1 MCKSLAFCAVALT
14 ASDSI
19 AISIAFKISSDV
31 FAAMLLS
38 FSKENTAELV
48 FVSVKV
54 KVQALLVSSFD
65 TRIERI
71 NAVVS
76 LGTV

>member
-1 MCKSLAFCAVALT
+1 MCKSLAFCAVALIT
-14 ASDSI
+14 SDSI

-31 FAAMLLS
+31 FAAILLS

-48 FVSVKV
+48 FVKVKV

-71 NAVVS
+71 S
-76 LGTV
+76 FFLS